1 MDNNLAF
8 LGIAKKAGFLAIGE
22 EAVTEAARSR
32 KCRAV
37 ISAADASEP
46 SKRRARRLASESGAR
61 HAQLCC
67 TKSELGAAL
76 GRGVTGIIAI
86 TDSGLADG
94 FISRAMSR
102 DARGSPERQGRV
114 NDERRRAQ

>member
-1 MDNNLAF
+1 MDSNLAF
-8 LGIAKKAGFLAIGE
+8 LGIAKKAGFLAVGE
-22 EAVTEAARSR
+22 DSVAEAARNR

-46 SKRRARRLASESGAR
+46 SKRRARRAARESAAR
-61 HAQLCC
+61 HAELQC

-86 TDSGLADG
+86 TDGG
-94 FISRAMSR
+94 FAEAFIARVTSS
-102 DARGSPERQGRV
+102 DARGSPERRIRV